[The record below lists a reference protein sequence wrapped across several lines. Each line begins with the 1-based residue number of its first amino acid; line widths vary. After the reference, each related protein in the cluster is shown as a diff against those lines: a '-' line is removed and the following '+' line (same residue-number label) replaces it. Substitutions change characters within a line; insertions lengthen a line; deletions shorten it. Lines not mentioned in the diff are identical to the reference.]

1 MVFLAGFFVERVYL
15 LHVAKC
21 ISASATKFSQTKYL
35 FCPQIIYFFYSTE
48 YKCLID

>member
-1 MVFLAGFFVERVYL
+1 MFFLAVVFVERVYL

-35 FCPQIIYFFYSTE
+35 FCPQIIYIFDSTE
-48 YKCLID
+48 YKCLLD